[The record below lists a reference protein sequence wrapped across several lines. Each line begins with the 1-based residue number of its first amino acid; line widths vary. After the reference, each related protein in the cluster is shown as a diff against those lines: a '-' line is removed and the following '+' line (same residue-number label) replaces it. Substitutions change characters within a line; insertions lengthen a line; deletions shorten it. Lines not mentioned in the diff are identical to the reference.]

1 MCEYSEVITI
11 AIYRSGEDYLETI
24 LQLCLKNNSV
34 RSVDIANELNY
45 TKPSVSRAMK
55 KLKEQNFIEID
66 SNGCISLTKIGKEK
80 AEEVFAKH
88 KILRNFLIDVL
99 EVSEHQA
106 EEDACKIEH
115 IISDETYECLKK
127 HFQKHRNC
135 KNCSN

>member
-1 MCEYSEVITI
+1 
-11 AIYRSGEDYLETI
+11 L
-24 LQLCLKNNSV
+24 LCSKSNSV

-55 KLKEQNFIEID
+55 NLKEQKFIEID
-66 SNGCISLTKIGKEK
+66 INGYISLTKTGKEK

-99 EVSEHQA
+99 GVSENQA

-115 IISDETYECLKK
+115 IISDETYEGLKK
-127 HFQKHRNC
+127 HFQSHRNC
-135 KNCSN
+135 KECSN